1 MLLLYLLLYFL
12 VVTLLQ
18 VGMVCFRNTCW
29 HANFQSHGETPPDW
43 FHRINH
49 LNQTLEASASC
60 SPHPLLFLIISNI
73 RKYNGMGGFNPSC
86 SPSHWLCIYILVGG
100 FNHLE
105 KIVNGKDAIPYI
117 VGNIRCSKP
126 PTSIYIY
133 NITYTQRNRPV
144 IRLIIVYRP
153 PWPDMNRYSW
163 LLYPHFPNNMA
174 ILKKYVESKHG
185 KNQTLWNKK
194 HVVSLNFVFP
204 SYVDMVRWCNS
215 QEFPTLTC

>member
-1 MLLLYLLLYFL
+1 ML
-12 VVTLLQ
+12 VD
-18 VGMVCFRNTCW
+18 M
-29 HANFQSHGETPPDW
+29 P
-43 FHRINH
+43 
-49 LNQTLEASASC
+49 
-60 SPHPLLFLIISNI
+60 ISNT
-73 RKYNGMGGFNPSC
+73 MGKHHLTGSVVSTKKTKRSKLVHHAAHIPCCFWSSQTSVNTMGWVGLIHHAALP
-86 SPSHWLCIYILVGG
+86 IDYVYILVGG

>member
-1 MLLLYLLLYFL
+1 VLLLYLLLYFL

-18 VGMVCFRNTCW
+18 VGMVCFRNACW
-29 HANFQSHGETPPDW
+29 HANFQYHGETPPDW
-43 FHRINH
+43 FRRINKKTKRSKLVH
-49 LNQTLEASASC
+49 HAAHIPCCFWSSQTSVNTMGWVG
-60 SPHPLLFLIISNI
+60 LIHHAALPID
-73 RKYNGMGGFNPSC
+73 YV
-86 SPSHWLCIYILVGG
+86 YILVGG